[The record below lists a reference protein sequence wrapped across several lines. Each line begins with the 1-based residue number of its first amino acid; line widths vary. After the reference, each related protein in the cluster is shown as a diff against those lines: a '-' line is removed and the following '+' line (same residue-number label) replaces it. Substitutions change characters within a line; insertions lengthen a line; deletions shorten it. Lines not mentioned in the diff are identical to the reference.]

1 MSQTEP
7 KQPKNNVEKNV
18 DKSTQLNRLM
28 QRAANTLDASDE
40 TAAAQ
45 RIAAL
50 RQEYPAATPD
60 ELVDIV
66 LRQKCLQAGA
76 IGAATSSAGIIPGL
90 GTAVALTLGFAADL
104 GMTLK
109 LQVQLVL
116 EIIQIYGHEISL
128 AEKRNLIMLIT
139 GLSLGVEEV
148 AGRVGTRLAERA
160 AVRLEAEFAAKA
172 VPVLGIA
179 ASAGIDVF
187 STYLIGRR
195 AQAYFQR
202 SPEALNDWNENARI
216 LTGLDERKVGAWVKD
231 ASQNAWQATRSQT
244 QNMASN
250 LLGAGKAS
258 GKLVAIGAGK
268 TGKTLTNLT
277 QWVGQKSL
285 PTAQQTRAF
294 VSKLRR
300 QQKSDEV

>member
-1 MSQTEP
+1 MSQINPE
-7 KQPKNNVEKNV
+7 QPENNGEKSV

-28 QRAANTLDASDE
+28 QRAANALDASDE
-40 TAAAQ
+40 TAAVQ
-45 RIAAL
+45 RVAVL

-60 ELVDIV
+60 ELVNIV

-76 IGAATSSAGIIPGL
+76 IGAATSSTGIIPGL

-148 AGRVGTRLAERA
+148 VGRVGTRLAERA

-216 LTGLDERKVGAWVKD
+216 LTGIDERKVGAWVKD
-231 ASQNAWQATRSQT
+231 ATENIWRMGSSRAGQVTAAVIVTSKSTAKLARSGMSKAGRTVLSEVMQRDWRFYKRPKQN
-244 QNMASN
+244 N
-250 LLGAGKAS
+250 
-258 GKLVAIGAGK
+258 
-268 TGKTLTNLT
+268 
-277 QWVGQKSL
+277 
-285 PTAQQTRAF
+285 
-294 VSKLRR
+294 
-300 QQKSDEV
+300 